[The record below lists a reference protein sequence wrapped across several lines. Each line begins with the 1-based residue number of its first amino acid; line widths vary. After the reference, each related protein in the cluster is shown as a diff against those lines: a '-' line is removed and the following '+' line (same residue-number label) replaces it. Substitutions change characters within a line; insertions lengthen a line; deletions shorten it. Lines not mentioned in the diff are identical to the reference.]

1 MMSEPRING
10 LRSIELAVHDLKKS
24 ADFYRKVWALEDVS
38 GEGDTLHMRGT
49 SRDHHVLTL
58 RERPRAALLGI
69 HFSAADRA
77 TVDAL
82 HAKAVAF
89 GANVDGAP
97 KPLEGSAGGGYGF
110 RTTSPEGHPIA
121 ISAGVADHSEAI
133 DDRSRPT
140 KLTHVVINSAEIDK
154 QTKFFLDVLGFRF
167 SDATFMMDFVRCCSD
182 HHSVA
187 IARGKGPSLNHM
199 AYEMPNIDGLMRGAG
214 RVRNSGYEIMWG
226 VGRHGPGNNV
236 FSYFVEP
243 NGFVTEYTTEV
254 DQVDESYVAHD
265 ADWWTAQKLFPCRWN
280 MAGAPSEFAR
290 KAMGGELVEE
300 ENLRC
305 EQVMARAL
313 GR

>member
-1 MMSEPRING
+1 MSDPKISG
-10 LRSIELAVHDLKKS
+10 MRSIELAVHDLKKS
-24 ADFYRKVWALEDVS
+24 AEFYRKVWALEDVA
-38 GEGDTLHMRGT
+38 GEGDTLHLRGT
-49 SRDHHVLTL
+49 GRDHHVLTL

-69 HFSAADRA
+69 HFAAPDRA

-82 HAKAVAF
+82 HAKAKAF
-89 GANVDGAP
+89 GAKVDGAP
-97 KPLEGSAGGGYGF
+97 KLLEGSAGGGYGF
-110 RTTSPEGHPIA
+110 RVSSPEGHPVA
-121 ISAGVADHSEAI
+121 ISADVADHAEAI

-140 KLTHVVINSAEIDK
+140 KLTHVVINSAEVEK
-154 QTKFFLDVLGFRF
+154 QTKFFLDVLGFKF
-167 SDATFMMDFVRCCSD
+167 SDSTFMMDFVRCCTD

-187 IARGKGPSLNHM
+187 IARGNGPCLNHM

-214 RVRNSGYEIMWG
+214 RVRNSGYDIMWG

-254 DQVDESYVAHD
+254 DQVDDSYVSHD
-265 ADWWTAQKLFPCRWN
+265 AKWWQEQKLFPDRWN
-280 MAGAPSEFAR
+280 MAGAPSELAR